1 MSKGHHKDGLY
12 LDTGLLRDHLSKLQ
26 ADKKLASRLYESV
39 AVMKTVADPVVAEKY
54 DLVLRNIEQMIEY
67 FRRME
72 NMLAHIHDEA
82 VELSHE
88 LRGIIEDSTN
98 MGQYI
103 TAENVVL

>member
-1 MSKGHHKDGLY
+1 MSKGYNNDLY
-12 LDTGLLRDHLSKLQ
+12 VDVGLLRDHISKLQ
-26 ADKKLASRLYESV
+26 EEKKLASRLYESV
-39 AVMKTVADPVVAEKY
+39 AVMKTVADPVVAEEY